1 MKRENSGLGDIPLG
15 LGMALAQNP
24 AAMKTFAELPK
35 ERREAGLAQAGAVKA
50 KAEMRRLVAGLAENS
65 SLPLE

>member
-24 AAMKTFAELPK
+24 AAMKTFADLPK
-35 ERREAGLAQAGAVKA
+35 ERREAVLAQAGAVKS
-50 KAEMRRLVAGLAENS
+50 KA
-65 SLPLE
+65 